1 MIQRT
6 NLNMDKLFERNFK
19 KVKKD
24 GKVFYTRVEI
34 TGTDYCLHKALVLN
48 EEKKFLGLFKY
59 KKKNSLKIIDF

>member
-34 TGTDYCLHKALVLN
+34 TGTDYCLHKY